1 MTDAL
6 QLQACQRC
14 RARKVR
20 CSKEAP
26 QCQTC
31 KKAQAECVF
40 LGSPTGERYTRQE
53 IAELESREAE
63 LRAAIIDSPSD
74 AATRRPRTI
83 SQAPAVSSHAADGTP
98 DRQDLDIIFS
108 SPQFQSD
115 LLKRLLARENI
126 QQPDVGPAELPSMDL
141 ADMNE
146 SHVQKP
152 FLLTEYVGNLV
163 QEIYSHTPPE
173 GNDAQDLFR
182 LYMICAISAVPLQRR
197 GLEQQHPYS
206 FFLAAS
212 AYFDK
217 VNSSS
222 GVEALQ
228 NLFLLARFAVYFHI
242 GASTWEL
249 GRICIGICVEQ
260 EMHLPP
266 LFDIPPLEEPYAIL
280 DDDIEVKLP
289 VNMSDHDLAILEPG
303 GLDHVPQG
311 LENSRSPMA
320 VFVYFIRLRRI
331 TSRVQRAFFASPK
344 AKSSVSQD
352 SPVQHATES
361 PEVHDKL
368 QKLLDEL
375 EEWRRDAPMFTDMT
389 AFYQAHA
396 WHGFL
401 WEKERLLLLRGAMND
416 ISAPAR
422 CRTLLTAG
430 LLVACLSSR
439 SRTTGPL
446 DDGTNAS
453 GTTSEEVKATLL
465 TCSQLLQSLSA
476 EEMTDARP
484 YATVF
489 ELICEMTC
497 SDWKAYKQAAVSSI
511 DEMDALDLSMA
522 TNLPDWSYS
531 PGYLFAGVEAYVN
544 QFATG
549 DFATDPMLDPVSW
562 MRGV

>member
-1 MTDAL
+1 MSCS
-6 QLQACQRC
+6 QSSMQQRG
-14 RARKVR
+14 ASV
-20 CSKEAP
+20 SDVQES
-26 QCQTC
+26 T
-31 KKAQAECVF
+31 
-40 LGSPTGERYTRQE
+40 E

-63 LRAAIIDSPSD
+63 LRAAIDSPSD
-74 AATRRPRTI
+74 VATGRRPRTI
-83 SQAPAVSSHAADGTP
+83 PQAPAVSSHAADGTP
-98 DRQDLDIIFS
+98 GRQDLEIIFS
-108 SPQFQSD
+108 SPRFQPD

-141 ADMNE
+141 AEFLVMTYMNE

-152 FLLTEYVGNLV
+152 FLLTDYVANLV

-173 GNDAQDLFR
+173 ASDAQDLFR
-182 LYMICAISAVPLQRR
+182 LYMICAISAVPLRRR

-217 VNSSS
+217 VNFSS

-249 GRICIGICVEQ
+249 GRICIGICIEQ

-266 LFDIPPLEEPYAIL
+266 LFEIPPLEEQHRRRLFLGELRLGPTQRNEFGEFNVANGSLCLL
-280 DDDIEVKLP
+280 DF
-289 VNMSDHDLAILEPG
+289 M
-303 GLDHVPQG
+303 
-311 LENSRSPMA
+311 
-320 VFVYFIRLRRI
+320 RLRRI
-331 TSRVQRAFFASPK
+331 TSRVQRAFFASTK
-344 AKSSVSQD
+344 AKSSVSQN
-352 SPVQHATES
+352 SPVQHATDFS
-361 PEVHDKL
+361 EVYDKL

-375 EEWRRDAPMFTDMT
+375 EEWRHDAPMFTDMT
-389 AFYQAHA
+389 AFYQAQA
-396 WHGFL
+396 WYDFL

-416 ISAPAR
+416 ISAR
-422 CRTLLTAG
+422 CGSMPRELSKSCCDCATKVITLYSDMFWPKQNNATRHYFQTLLAAG
-430 LLVACLSSR
+430 LLVAYLSSHLGRLDR
-439 SRTTGPL
+439 SIT
-446 DDGTNAS
+446 
-453 GTTSEEVKATLL
+453 
-465 TCSQLLQSLSA
+465 LLQSLS

-489 ELICEMTC
+489 ELIREMTC
-497 SDWKAYKQAAVSSI
+497 SGWKAYKQAAVSSI

-544 QFATG
+544 HFATG